1 MGKDLELLR
10 AVLERAR
17 VVATRLEDEDAD
29 EELMAKQCWQDR
41 DDFSCAS
48 LCDLRERAN
57 SSASGG
63 DVGNIADLANFSP
76 ASSPR
81 SGSPRSPRSISP
93 SSSPPSSPRGVPT
106 PLSPTS
112 GSQARSSSP
121 SSSPHASALAAVA
134 RRSLTTNRSGCCQM

>member
-76 ASSPR
+76 S
-81 SGSPRSPRSISP
+81 
-93 SSSPPSSPRGVPT
+93 SSPRGEPASI
-106 PLSPTS
+106 SPTS
-112 GSQARSSSP
+112 GSQARSRSP
-121 SSSPHASALAAVA
+121 SSAPCVP
-134 RRSLTTNRSGCCQM
+134 